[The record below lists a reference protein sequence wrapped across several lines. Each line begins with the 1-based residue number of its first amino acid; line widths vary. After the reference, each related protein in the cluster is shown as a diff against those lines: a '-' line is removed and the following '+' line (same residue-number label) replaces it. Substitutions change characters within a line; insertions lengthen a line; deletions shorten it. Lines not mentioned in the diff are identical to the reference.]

1 MSSLSSLPN
10 EILLLVAERLSPKD
24 VNSFLQTNRRF
35 GDLFTQ
41 CLNKLALQDVDD
53 FTALQWAAW
62 SGHKSLARL
71 VLAKGADI
79 NYLPPAEEEDKP
91 YKTALH
97 LACEN
102 GDGEMVQLLLTH
114 GADIS
119 TQIPPRGTM
128 SGTTALHMAVKS
140 GSENVVATML
150 SHGANPSVTDING
163 NSPLIWAIGCAHENI
178 GIVRLLLEG
187 GADLSLTPKG
197 TTPLHWAAR
206 LGHDGTVRMLLAH
219 GADSG
224 IRDAT
229 GLTAHERVIA
239 DFDVSDCETIEGR
252 KRAIRILMEDER
264 RSAMCKVA
272 PEGMLRPVASIQFM
286 HA

>member
-10 EILLLVAERLSPKD
+10 EILLLVAERLGPKD

-35 GDLFTQ
+35 AVLFTQ
-41 CLNKLALQDVDD
+41 CLHKLALQDVDD
-53 FTALQWAAW
+53 FTSLQWAAW

-79 NYLPPAEEEDKP
+79 NYLPPAEEEDKT

-102 GDGEMVQLLLTH
+102 GDEEMVQLLLTH
-114 GADIS
+114 GADTS
-119 TQIPPRGTM
+119 TRIPPRGTM
-128 SGTTALHMAVKS
+128 AGTTALHMAVKS
-140 GSENVVATML
+140 GSENVVATLL

-163 NSPLIWAIGCAHENI
+163 NSPLIWAIGSDHI
-178 GIVRLLLEG
+178 GILRLFLEG

-206 LGHDGTVRMLLAH
+206 LGHDAMVRMLLAH

-224 IRDAT
+224 IQDAT
-229 GLTAHERVIA
+229 GLTALGRVTA
-239 DFDVSDCETIEGR
+239 DRGPAATETIEGR
-252 KRAIRILMEDER
+252 KRAIRALTENER
-264 RSAMCKVA
+264 RSAICKIA
-272 PEGMLRPVASIQFM
+272 PEEILRPVASIQFM
-286 HA
+286 HV